1 MSADGVPRPDRDTG
15 QGTTAPGAAR
25 KGTAQPGTAAPT
37 AAAPTAVALR
47 GVEVRYGADP
57 ALSATLDIAPG
68 ERVAL
73 VGPSGAGK
81 STLLG
86 LCSGARPLAAG
97 TVEVLGVD
105 LAAASRRGLR
115 AVRSRIGSVHQGL
128 DLVGP
133 LTALQNV
140 SAGRLGRW
148 GTVRSLASLVRPVD
162 PGPALEA
169 MRRLGIEDLAGAR
182 TDRLSGGEQQ
192 RVALARVLVQD
203 PALVLADEPI
213 ASLDPGRARVVMDLL
228 TEVVAGDAR
237 TLLVSLHD
245 FAAAQETCDRVVGLR
260 RGEVVFDLPAGEVT
274 AAHRDALYRLGA

>member
-25 KGTAQPGTAAPT
+25 NGTAQPGTAAPT

-86 LCSGARPLAAG
+86 LCRGARPLAAG

-148 GTVRSLASLVRPVD
+148 GTARSLASLVRPVD

>member
-25 KGTAQPGTAAPT
+25 KGTAQPGAAAPT
-37 AAAPTAVALR
+37 AAAPAAVALR

-57 ALSATLDIAPG
+57 ALRATLDIAPG

-86 LCSGARPLAAG
+86 LCRGARPLAAG

-105 LAAASRRGLR
+105 LAAASRRRLR

-148 GTVRSLASLVRPVD
+148 GTARSLASLVRPVD

>member
-37 AAAPTAVALR
+37 AAPTAVALR

-86 LCSGARPLAAG
+86 LCSGARPLAVG

-115 AVRSRIGSVHQGL
+115 AVRSRIGSVHQRL

-148 GTVRSLASLVRPVD
+148 GTARSLASLVRPVD

-228 TEVVAGDAR
+228 TEVVASDSR

>member
-37 AAAPTAVALR
+37 AAAPAAVALR

-86 LCSGARPLAAG
+86 LCRGARPLAAG

-148 GTVRSLASLVRPVD
+148 GTARSLASLVRPVD

-213 ASLDPGRARVVMDLL
+213 ASLDPGRARIVMDLL

-260 RGEVVFDLPAGEVT
+260 CGEVVFDLPAGEVT

>member
-57 ALSATLDIAPG
+57 ALRATLDIAPG

-86 LCSGARPLAAG
+86 LCRGARPLAAG

-148 GTVRSLASLVRPVD
+148 GTARSLASLVRPVD

>member
-1 MSADGVPRPDRDTG
+1 MSADGVPRPDHDTE

-37 AAAPTAVALR
+37 AVALR
-47 GVEVRYGADP
+47 GVEIRYGADP
-57 ALSATLDIAPG
+57 ALRATLDIAPG

-86 LCSGARPLAAG
+86 LCRGARPLAAG

-148 GTVRSLASLVRPVD
+148 GTARSLASLVRPVG

>member
-37 AAAPTAVALR
+37 AAAPAAVALR

-57 ALSATLDIAPG
+57 ALRATLDIAPG

-86 LCSGARPLAAG
+86 LCRGARPLAAG

-105 LAAASRRGLR
+105 LAAASRRRLR

-148 GTVRSLASLVRPVD
+148 GTARSLASLVRPVD

>member
-1 MSADGVPRPDRDTG
+1 MSADGRPRPGRDVAP
-15 QGTTAPGAAR
+15 GTTA
-25 KGTAQPGTAAPT
+25 QP
-37 AAAPTAVALR
+37 AVALR

-57 ALSATLDIAPG
+57 ALSAALEVAPG

-86 LCSGARPLAAG
+86 LCSGTRPLSVG
-97 TVEVLGVD
+97 TVEVLGTD
-105 LAAASRRGLR
+105 LAAASRRRLR

-148 GTVRSLASLVRPVD
+148 GTARSLASLVRPVD

-203 PALVLADEPI
+203 PELVLADEPI
-213 ASLDPGRARVVMDLL
+213 ASLDPGRARVVMGLL

-245 FAAAQETCDRVVGLR
+245 FETARKTCDRVVGLR
-260 RGEVVFDLPAGEVT
+260 RGEIVFDLPAGEVT
-274 AAHRDALYRLGA
+274 VAQRDELYRLGA

>member
-25 KGTAQPGTAAPT
+25 KGTAQTGTAAPT

-86 LCSGARPLAAG
+86 LCRGARPLAAG

-148 GTVRSLASLVRPVD
+148 GTARSLASLVRPVD

-213 ASLDPGRARVVMDLL
+213 ASLDPGRARIVMDLL

>member
-57 ALSATLDIAPG
+57 ALRATLDIAPG

-86 LCSGARPLAAG
+86 LCRGARPLAAG

-105 LAAASRRGLR
+105 LAAASRRRLR

-148 GTVRSLASLVRPVD
+148 GTARSLASLVRPVD

>member
-1 MSADGVPRPDRDTG
+1 MSADGVPRPDHDTE

-47 GVEVRYGADP
+47 GVEIRYGADP
-57 ALSATLDIAPG
+57 ALRATLDIAPG

-86 LCSGARPLAAG
+86 LCRGARPLAAG

-148 GTVRSLASLVRPVD
+148 GTARSLASLVRPVD

>member
-25 KGTAQPGTAAPT
+25 KGTAQPTAAAPT
-37 AAAPTAVALR
+37 AAAPAAVALR

-57 ALSATLDIAPG
+57 ALRATLDIAPG

-86 LCSGARPLAAG
+86 LCRGARPLAAG

-105 LAAASRRGLR
+105 LAAASRRRLR

-148 GTVRSLASLVRPVD
+148 GTARSLASLVRPVD

>member
-1 MSADGVPRPDRDTG
+1 MSADGVPRPDHDTG
-15 QGTTAPGAAR
+15 KGTTAPGAAR
-25 KGTAQPGTAAPT
+25 KGTAQPGAAAPT
-37 AAAPTAVALR
+37 AAAPAAVALR

-86 LCSGARPLAAG
+86 LCRGARPLAAG

-105 LAAASRRGLR
+105 LAAASRRRLR

-133 LTALQNV
+133 LTALQNA

-148 GTVRSLASLVRPVD
+148 GTARSLASLVRPVD

>member
-86 LCSGARPLAAG
+86 LCRGARPLAAG

-148 GTVRSLASLVRPVD
+148 GTARSLASLVRPVD